1 MKIQQISKY
10 VMLAVIA
17 VSCVV
22 FAMFFGFWGD
32 EMIGEYAAPTFTGLL
47 LFLMYGMVALT
58 AGLTIWAV
66 VKGVASTKG
75 NDSAATTGVP
85 GSKITVCTCILFV
98 LSLVIG
104 YVLGIGESD
113 FTAADGTVTPGS
125 MVTVVDMFIWSIYIL
140 AIVAFASIAV
150 SMSGILTKTASK

>member
-1 MKIQQISKY
+1 
-10 VMLAVIA
+10 MLAVIA

-85 GSKITVCTCILFV
+85 GSRITVCTCFLFV

-104 YVLGIGESD
+104 YVLGIGEAD

>member
-85 GSKITVCTCILFV
+85 GSRITVCTCFLFV

-104 YVLGIGESD
+104 YVLGIGEAD

>member
-1 MKIQQISKY
+1 
-10 VMLAVIA
+10 MLAVIA